1 MVTKTKKKTNFAIL
15 LTVYNRKEKTLLCL
29 RNLFEQ
35 FLPEGYVMDVYLTD
49 DGCTDGTPKV
59 VAEQFPQVNIIKG
72 DGNLFWN
79 RGMYIAWEA
88 ACKKMDYD
96 FYLWL
101 NDDTFLMQ
109 GCLSEMIGNSNECAD
124 KAIIVATMRSKDDER
139 PTYGGHAMKGKGI
152 VVPDGTLQECAT
164 MNGNCVLV
172 PREVYKVCGN
182 LDWAFRHA
190 IGDLDYGYRA
200 RKAGFKVYASKKY
213 LGICEKNPHLPKWA
227 RTDVSLRE
235 RIKNLYS
242 PLGYA
247 EPLPFFHYE
256 CRNFGAVTAIKHF
269 LSIHLRVLFPGLW
282 KNY

>member
-1 MVTKTKKKTNFAIL
+1 MKTIAVL

-29 RNLFEQ
+29 HNLFGQE
-35 FLPEGYVMDVYLTD
+35 LPEGCTMDVYLTD
-49 DGCTDGTPKV
+49 DGCTDGTPEA
-59 VAEQFPQVNIIKG
+59 VAKQFPQVNIIKG
-72 DGNLFWN
+72 NGNLFWN
-79 RGMYIAWEA
+79 RGMYTAWQA
-88 ACKKMDYD
+88 ASERKDYD

-109 GCLSEMIGNSNECAD
+109 RCLSEMIGSSDECGD
-124 KAIIVATMRSKDDER
+124 KYIIVATIRSKSEEK
-139 PTYGGHAMKGKGI
+139 PTYGGHKIKGKGI
-152 VVPDGTLQECAT
+152 IVPNGTLQECAT
-164 MNGNCVLV
+164 MNGNCVLI

-213 LGICEKNPHLPKWA
+213 LGFCELNPRLPQWA
-227 RTDVSLRE
+227 RPDVPLRE

-256 CRNFGAVTAIKHF
+256 CRNFGVPTAVKHF

-282 KNY
+282 KNH